1 MPIWSF
7 VLKKYKQSATRLRNK
22 EKGRKN
28 TMNNA
33 IKEVLLTEEQIQA
46 KVKELAAQISKDYA
60 DKDPVF
66 VGVLKGVVI
75 FFADMVRNVDIPC
88 EIDFMSIS
96 SYSGANSTGRT
107 EIRKDLSVDIK
118 DRHVIILED
127 IFDTGTSLTFT
138 VNHLLNKQPAS
149 LKVCTFLDKPERR
162 RPGIT
167 LKPDYVG
174 YTIPNEFVVGY
185 GLDFNEHYRNL
196 PYIGILKPEM
206 YE

>member
-1 MPIWSF
+1 MI
-7 VLKKYKQSATRLRNK
+7 ND
-22 EKGRKN
+22 
-28 TMNNA
+28 
-33 IKEVLLTEEQIQA
+33 IKEVLISEEQIQA

-60 DKDPVF
+60 GKDPVF

-75 FFADMVRNVDIPC
+75 FFADMVRNIDIPC
-88 EIDFMSIS
+88 EFDFMSIA
-96 SYSGANSTGRT
+96 SYSGTTSTGRT
-107 EIRKDLSVDIK
+107 EIRKDVSVDIK
-118 DRHVIILED
+118 GRHVIILED

-138 VNHLLNKQPAS
+138 VNHLLNKEPAS

-196 PYIGILKPEM
+196 PYVGILKPEM

>member
-1 MPIWSF
+1 MI
-7 VLKKYKQSATRLRNK
+7 NDMK
-22 EKGRKN
+22 E
-28 TMNNA
+28 
-33 IKEVLLTEEQIQA
+33 ILITEEQIQA

-60 DKDPVF
+60 GKDPVF

-96 SYSGANSTGRT
+96 SYSGTTTTGRT
-107 EIRKDLSVDIK
+107 EVRKDVSVDIK
-118 DRHVIILED
+118 GRHVIILED

-149 LKVCTFLDKPERR
+149 LKVCTFLDKPDRR

-196 PYIGILKPEM
+196 PYVGILKPEM